1 MSDRS
6 WIVCYTLKI
15 PSTGRLRDGWQVFES
30 YDDAYMHH
38 DNLCKTVNN
47 LHSSTICAVMESTDY
62 EAHRMFRQP
71 GAIT

>member
-6 WIVCYTLKI
+6 WIVCYTLMDTT
-15 PSTGRLRDGWQVFES
+15 TGSFQDEWEIFES

-38 DNLCKTVNN
+38 DTLCKTEDN
-47 LHSSTICAVMESTDY
+47 LHTSTICAVIESTDY

-71 GAIT
+71 GEIT